1 MKALEKFMDQM
12 GLTADIEIDRSYFV
26 RDPAVC
32 VKISVDRKG
41 SNEYLQYHC
50 YVLKSDGTLK
60 YDEGNEVKGINQGAL
75 AYLGMDREI
84 DNYFDNKAR
93 LLATEYLKSNYNK

>member
-12 GLTADIEIDRSYFV
+12 GLTSSIEVDRDYHTT
-26 RDPAVC
+26 RLGAVC
-32 VKISVDRKG
+32 VRISVDRG
-41 SNEYLQYHC
+41 QSNEYLQYHC
-50 YVLKSDGTLK
+50 YTMRPDGNVK
-60 YDEGNEVKGINQGAL
+60 YDEGNQIKGINQGVL

-93 LLATEYLKSNYNK
+93 EIAKNWLTKRYR